1 MWATVRSRSPS
12 VNSCCSASSSK
23 TPDER
28 SRRSGCCRRC
38 GATTST
44 PGRTWSTCT
53 SGGFARSSGPNRSRP
68 SEGLGTAS
76 MRIDRLEWPNRERRI
91 DIAWVLF
98 SLVNLL
104 AMLLLPSWET
114 VPFHFIWVSLT
125 ILYGFRVWA
134 VKPTTWTLGVVIGST
149 AALIGIDIAR
159 GAQPPDEITE
169 VPLMAAMFVA
179 MVWHAQRRLAAMKET
194 ERVSMENLRLLE
206 RERRFVQDASHELRT
221 PITVALGH
229 TELIQRR
236 ATDSTIVEDVDV
248 IADELARLRRLV
260 DGLLL
265 LAGTDDPQ
273 QLHLV
278 PVDVGEIVADAVRRW
293 AATPR
298 RWVLGAAEEAIVLAD
313 RDRLAV
319 AFDALIENAV
329 QHTREQDTIEVGVRR
344 RDGTAVVSFRDT
356 GTGIP
361 TEDLDRIFDRFARA
375 DPGRSRHTGGFGLGL
390 SIVRAIVEAH
400 LGTVH
405 VTSQVDMGT
414 TFEIDLPL
422 EADTGQGHAPTQA
435 IARTSD
441 RLTVEGGVGGSH
453 LG

>member
-1 MWATVRSRSPS
+1 MR
-12 VNSCCSASSSK
+12 
-23 TPDER
+23 PD
-28 SRRSGCCRRC
+28 
-38 GATTST
+38 A
-44 PGRTWSTCT
+44 
-53 SGGFARSSGPNRSRP
+53 
-68 SEGLGTAS
+68 
-76 MRIDRLEWPNRERRI
+76 LEWPNRERWI
-91 DIAWVLF
+91 DVAWVLF
-98 SLVNLL
+98 SLANLA
-104 AMLLLPSWET
+104 AMLIIPSWET

-125 ILYGFRVWA
+125 VLYGFRVWRTRPTLTVLAA
-134 VKPTTWTLGVVIGST
+134 VMVATGLFIW
-149 AALIGIDIAR
+149 IDFEK
-159 GAQPPDEITE
+159 GAQPLDEITE

-179 MVWHAQRRLAAMKET
+179 MVWHARRRLSAMEET

-236 ATDSTIVEDVDV
+236 ATDPTIVEDVDV

-265 LAGTDDPQ
+265 LAGTEDPQ

-278 PVDVGEIVADAVRRW
+278 PVDVAEIVVDAFRRW

-329 QHTREQDTIEVGVRR
+329 QHTREQDTIEVAVRR
-344 RDGTAVVSFRDT
+344 RVGTAVVSFRDT

-361 TEDLDRIFDRFARA
+361 DEDLDRIFDRFARA

-405 VTSQVDMGT
+405 VMSRVDVGT
-414 TFEIDLPL
+414 TFEIALPL
-422 EADTGQGHAPTQA
+422 EANADRAHPLANVA
-435 IARTSD
+435 DRTAEPV
-441 RLTVEGGVGGSH
+441 TVEGGDRGHRG
-453 LG
+453 

>member
-1 MWATVRSRSPS
+1 MR
-12 VNSCCSASSSK
+12 
-23 TPDER
+23 PD
-28 SRRSGCCRRC
+28 
-38 GATTST
+38 A
-44 PGRTWSTCT
+44 
-53 SGGFARSSGPNRSRP
+53 
-68 SEGLGTAS
+68 
-76 MRIDRLEWPNRERRI
+76 LEWPNRERWI
-91 DIAWVLF
+91 DVAWVLF
-98 SLVNLL
+98 SLANLA
-104 AMLLLPSWET
+104 AMLIIPSWET

-125 ILYGFRVWA
+125 VLYGFRVWRTRPTLTVLGA
-134 VKPTTWTLGVVIGST
+134 VMVATGLFIW
-149 AALIGIDIAR
+149 IDFEK
-159 GAQPPDEITE
+159 GAQPLDEITE

-179 MVWHAQRRLAAMKET
+179 MVWHARRRLSAMEET

-236 ATDSTIVEDVDV
+236 ATDPTIVEDVDV

-265 LAGTDDPQ
+265 LAGTEDPQ

-278 PVDVGEIVADAVRRW
+278 PVDVAEIVVDAFRRW

-329 QHTREQDTIEVGVRR
+329 QHTREQDTIEVAVRR

-361 TEDLDRIFDRFARA
+361 DEDLDRIFDRFARA

-405 VTSQVDMGT
+405 VMSRVDVGT
-414 TFEIDLPL
+414 TFEIALPL
-422 EADTGQGHAPTQA
+422 EANADRAHPLANVA
-435 IARTSD
+435 DRTAEPV
-441 RLTVEGGVGGSH
+441 TVEGGDRGHRG
-453 LG
+453 

>member
-1 MWATVRSRSPS
+1 MR
-12 VNSCCSASSSK
+12 
-23 TPDER
+23 PD
-28 SRRSGCCRRC
+28 
-38 GATTST
+38 A
-44 PGRTWSTCT
+44 
-53 SGGFARSSGPNRSRP
+53 
-68 SEGLGTAS
+68 
-76 MRIDRLEWPNRERRI
+76 LEWPNRERWI
-91 DIAWVLF
+91 DVAWVLF
-98 SLVNLL
+98 SLANLA
-104 AMLLLPSWET
+104 AMLIIPSWET

-125 ILYGFRVWA
+125 VLYGFRVWRTRPTLTVLA
-134 VKPTTWTLGVVIGST
+134 VVMLTTGAFI
-149 AALIGIDIAR
+149 AIDYSR
-159 GAQPPDEITE
+159 GAQPLDEITE

-179 MVWHAQRRLAAMKET
+179 MVWHARRRLSAMEEV

-236 ATDSTIVEDVDV
+236 ASDPTIVEDVDV

-265 LAGTDDPQ
+265 LAGTEDPQ

-278 PVDVGEIVADAVRRW
+278 PVDVAEIVVDAFRRW

-329 QHTREQDTIEVGVRR
+329 QHTREQDTIEVAVRR
-344 RDGTAVVSFRDT
+344 REGTAVVSFRDT

-361 TEDLDRIFDRFARA
+361 DQDLDRIFDRFARA

-400 LGTVH
+400 LGTIH
-405 VTSQVDMGT
+405 VMSRVDVGT

-422 EADTGQGHAPTQA
+422 AANADRAHPPANVA
-435 IARTSD
+435 DRTAE
-441 RLTVEGGVGGSH
+441 RVAVEGGARGHRG
-453 LG
+453 

>member
-1 MWATVRSRSPS
+1 MR
-12 VNSCCSASSSK
+12 
-23 TPDER
+23 PD
-28 SRRSGCCRRC
+28 
-38 GATTST
+38 A
-44 PGRTWSTCT
+44 
-53 SGGFARSSGPNRSRP
+53 
-68 SEGLGTAS
+68 
-76 MRIDRLEWPNRERRI
+76 IEWPHRERWI
-91 DIAWVLF
+91 DVAWVVF
-98 SLVNLL
+98 SLANLA
-104 AMLLLPSWET
+104 AMLVIPTWET

-125 ILYGFRVWA
+125 VLYGFRVWRTRPTLTVLAA
-134 VKPTTWTLGVVIGST
+134 VMGLTGLF
-149 AALIGIDIAR
+149 IGIDYSR
-159 GAQPPDEITE
+159 GAQPLDEITE

-179 MVWHAQRRLAAMKET
+179 MVWHARRRLSAMEET

-236 ATDSTIVEDVDV
+236 ATDPTIVEDVDV

-298 RWVLGAAEEAIVLAD
+298 RWVLGAAEEAGVLAD

-344 RDGTAVVSFRDT
+344 RDGTAVISFRDT

-400 LGTVH
+400 LGTVR
-405 VTSQVDMGT
+405 VTSQVDVGT

-422 EADTGQGHAPTQA
+422 EANTGQGNAPTQA
-435 IARTSD
+435 IARNSD
-441 RLTVEGGVGGSH
+441 RLAVEGGVGGSH

>member
-1 MWATVRSRSPS
+1 MR
-12 VNSCCSASSSK
+12 
-23 TPDER
+23 PD
-28 SRRSGCCRRC
+28 
-38 GATTST
+38 A
-44 PGRTWSTCT
+44 
-53 SGGFARSSGPNRSRP
+53 
-68 SEGLGTAS
+68 
-76 MRIDRLEWPNRERRI
+76 IEWPHRERWI
-91 DIAWVLF
+91 DVAWVVF
-98 SLVNLL
+98 SLANLA
-104 AMLLLPSWET
+104 AMLVIPTWET

-125 ILYGFRVWA
+125 VLYGFRVWRTR
-134 VKPTTWTLGVVIGST
+134 PTLTVLAFVMLMTGLFIW
-149 AALIGIDIAR
+149 IDYSR
-159 GAQPPDEITE
+159 GAQPLDEITE

-179 MVWHAQRRLAAMKET
+179 MVWHARRRLSAMEET

-236 ATDSTIVEDVDV
+236 ATDPTIVEDVDV

-344 RDGTAVVSFRDT
+344 RDGTAVISFRDT

-405 VTSQVDMGT
+405 VTSQVEVGT

-441 RLTVEGGVGGSH
+441 RLAVEGGVGGSH

>member
-1 MWATVRSRSPS
+1 MR
-12 VNSCCSASSSK
+12 
-23 TPDER
+23 PD
-28 SRRSGCCRRC
+28 
-38 GATTST
+38 A
-44 PGRTWSTCT
+44 
-53 SGGFARSSGPNRSRP
+53 
-68 SEGLGTAS
+68 
-76 MRIDRLEWPNRERRI
+76 LEWPNRERWI
-91 DIAWVLF
+91 DVAWVLF
-98 SLVNLL
+98 SLANLA
-104 AMLLLPSWET
+104 AMLLIPSWET

-125 ILYGFRVWA
+125 VLYGFRVWRTR
-134 VKPTTWTLGVVIGST
+134 PTLTVLGVVMVTTGVF
-149 AALIGIDIAR
+149 IGIDYAK
-159 GAQPPDEITE
+159 GAQPLDELTE
-169 VPLMAAMFVA
+169 VPLMAAMFLA
-179 MVWHAQRRLAAMKET
+179 MVWHARRRLAAMKET

-236 ATDSTIVEDVDV
+236 ATDPTIVDDVDV

-265 LAGTDDPQ
+265 LAGTEDPQ

-278 PVDVGEIVADAVRRW
+278 PVDVAEIVVDAYRRW

-329 QHTREQDTIEVGVRR
+329 QHTREQDTIEVAVRR
-344 RDGTAVVSFRDT
+344 RGGTAAVSFRDT

-400 LGTVH
+400 LGTINVM
-405 VTSQVDMGT
+405 SRVDVGT
-414 TFEIDLPL
+414 TFEIALPL
-422 EADTGQGHAPTQA
+422 AANADRAHLPANVA
-435 IARTSD
+435 DRTAE
-441 RLTVEGGVGGSH
+441 RVTVEGGVRGHRG
-453 LG
+453 

>member
-1 MWATVRSRSPS
+1 MR
-12 VNSCCSASSSK
+12 
-23 TPDER
+23 PD
-28 SRRSGCCRRC
+28 
-38 GATTST
+38 A
-44 PGRTWSTCT
+44 
-53 SGGFARSSGPNRSRP
+53 
-68 SEGLGTAS
+68 
-76 MRIDRLEWPNRERRI
+76 IEWPHRERWI
-91 DIAWVLF
+91 DVAWVVF
-98 SLVNLL
+98 SLANLA
-104 AMLLLPSWET
+104 AMLVIPTWET

-125 ILYGFRVWA
+125 VLYGFRVWRTRPTLTVLAA
-134 VKPTTWTLGVVIGST
+134 VMGLTGVF
-149 AALIGIDIAR
+149 IGIDYSR
-159 GAQPPDEITE
+159 GAQPLDEITE

-179 MVWHAQRRLAAMKET
+179 MVWHARRRLSAMEET

-236 ATDSTIVEDVDV
+236 ATDPTIVEDVDV

-298 RWVLGAAEEAIVLAD
+298 RWVLGAAEEAVVLAD

-422 EADTGQGHAPTQA
+422 EVSTGPGHAPTQA

-441 RLTVEGGVGGSH
+441 RLAMEGGVGGRH

>member
-1 MWATVRSRSPS
+1 M
-12 VNSCCSASSSK
+12 
-23 TPDER
+23 
-28 SRRSGCCRRC
+28 
-38 GATTST
+38 
-44 PGRTWSTCT
+44 
-53 SGGFARSSGPNRSRP
+53 RP
-68 SEGLGTAS
+68 EA
-76 MRIDRLEWPNRERRI
+76 LEWPNRERWI
-91 DIAWVLF
+91 DVAWVLF
-98 SLVNLL
+98 SLANLA
-104 AMLLLPSWET
+104 AMLLIPSWET

-125 ILYGFRVWA
+125 VLYGFRVWRTR
-134 VKPTTWTLGVVIGST
+134 PTLTVLGVVMVTTGVF
-149 AALIGIDIAR
+149 IGIDYAK
-159 GAQPPDEITE
+159 GAQPLDELTE
-169 VPLMAAMFVA
+169 VPLMAAMFLA
-179 MVWHAQRRLAAMKET
+179 MVWHARRRLTAMKET

-236 ATDSTIVEDVDV
+236 ATDPTIVDDVDV

-265 LAGTDDPQ
+265 LAGTEDPQ

-278 PVDVGEIVADAVRRW
+278 PVDVAEIVVDAFRRW

-329 QHTREQDTIEVGVRR
+329 QHTREQDTIEVAVRR
-344 RDGTAVVSFRDT
+344 REGTAVVSFRDT

-361 TEDLDRIFDRFARA
+361 DEDLDRIFDRFARA
-375 DPGRSRHTGGFGLGL
+375 DPGRIRHTGGFGLVL

-400 LGTVH
+400 LGTIH
-405 VTSQVDMGT
+405 VMSRVDIGT
-414 TFEIDLPL
+414 TFEIDLPIQAS
-422 EADTGQGHAPTQA
+422 ADQPHPPANVADWTAGRATG
-435 IARTSD
+435 
-441 RLTVEGGVGGSH
+441 EGGGRGH
-453 LG
+453 RG

>member
-1 MWATVRSRSPS
+1 
-12 VNSCCSASSSK
+12 
-23 TPDER
+23 
-28 SRRSGCCRRC
+28 
-38 GATTST
+38 
-44 PGRTWSTCT
+44 
-53 SGGFARSSGPNRSRP
+53 
-68 SEGLGTAS
+68 
-76 MRIDRLEWPNRERRI
+76 
-91 DIAWVLF
+91 
-98 SLVNLL
+98 
-104 AMLLLPSWET
+104 
-114 VPFHFIWVSLT
+114 
-125 ILYGFRVWA
+125 
-134 VKPTTWTLGVVIGST
+134 
-149 AALIGIDIAR
+149 
-159 GAQPPDEITE
+159 
-169 VPLMAAMFVA
+169 
-179 MVWHAQRRLAAMKET
+179 MKET

-236 ATDSTIVEDVDV
+236 ATDPTIVDDVDV

-265 LAGTDDPQ
+265 LAGTEDPQ

-278 PVDVGEIVADAVRRW
+278 PVDVAEIVVDAYRRW

-329 QHTREQDTIEVGVRR
+329 QHTREQDTIEVAVRR
-344 RDGTAVVSFRDT
+344 RGGTAAVSFRDT

-400 LGTVH
+400 LGTINVM
-405 VTSQVDMGT
+405 SRVDVGT
-414 TFEIDLPL
+414 TFEIALPL
-422 EADTGQGHAPTQA
+422 AANADRAHLPANVA
-435 IARTSD
+435 DRTAE
-441 RLTVEGGVGGSH
+441 RVTVEGGVRGHRG
-453 LG
+453 

>member
-1 MWATVRSRSPS
+1 M
-12 VNSCCSASSSK
+12 
-23 TPDER
+23 
-28 SRRSGCCRRC
+28 
-38 GATTST
+38 
-44 PGRTWSTCT
+44 
-53 SGGFARSSGPNRSRP
+53 RP
-68 SEGLGTAS
+68 EA
-76 MRIDRLEWPNRERRI
+76 LEWPNRERWI
-91 DIAWVLF
+91 DVAWVLF
-98 SLVNLL
+98 SLANLA
-104 AMLLLPSWET
+104 AMLLIPSWET

-125 ILYGFRVWA
+125 VLYGFRVWRTR
-134 VKPTTWTLGVVIGST
+134 PTLTVLGVVMVTTGVF
-149 AALIGIDIAR
+149 IGIDYAK
-159 GAQPPDEITE
+159 GAQPLDELTE
-169 VPLMAAMFVA
+169 VPLMAAMFLA
-179 MVWHAQRRLAAMKET
+179 MVWHARRRLTAMKET

-236 ATDSTIVEDVDV
+236 ATDPTIVDDVDV

-265 LAGTDDPQ
+265 LAGTEDPQ

-278 PVDVGEIVADAVRRW
+278 PVDVAEIVVDAFRRW

-298 RWVLGAAEEAIVLAD
+298 RWVLGAAEEAFVLAD

-329 QHTREQDTIEVGVRR
+329 QHTREQDTIEVAVRR

-361 TEDLDRIFDRFARA
+361 GEDLDRIFDRFARA

-400 LGTVH
+400 LGTIH
-405 VTSQVDMGT
+405 VMSRVDVGT

-422 EADTGQGHAPTQA
+422 AANADRAHPPANVA
-435 IARTSD
+435 DRTAE
-441 RLTVEGGVGGSH
+441 RVTVEGGVRGHRG
-453 LG
+453 